1 MTRDWS
7 KINAGQIAVRLTEE
21 EREQL
26 RELAEAGG
34 ISTTALARSILRA
47 AIRKRY
53 QQRRK
58 EWHEQI

>member
-1 MTRDWS
+1 MRHDWS
-7 KINAGQIAVRLTEE
+7 KINAGQVAVRLTAE

-26 RELAEAGG
+26 SELAKSEGKT
-34 ISTTALARSILRA
+34 TTALARSILRA

>member
-1 MTRDWS
+1 MGQDWS
-7 KINAGQIAVRLTEE
+7 NINAGQVAVRLTAE

-26 RELAEAGG
+26 RELAKTEGKT
-34 ISTTALARSILRA
+34 TTALARSILRA

-58 EWHEQI
+58 EWE